1 MPAVIQ
7 FRRDT
12 AANWTSNNPTLAS
25 GEMGVETDTNKYK
38 VGDGSTAW
46 TSLTYS
52 SLPSTAISN
61 TTFTTKGDILGTTAA
76 STIARLAVGT
86 DTYVLTAD
94 SAASTGLAWASP
106 TTGDITGVTTAANS
120 GMAGGETSGDAS
132 ISVDANNLSSVTAV
146 STDYVV
152 IEDVTDNT
160 TKKALVSDIT
170 ALNSATATALETARN
185 IGGVSFDGTAAI
197 VPGTIT
203 VADTTDT
210 TCSVALFESAT
221 GDLAPKTDGGATY
234 NAGTGT
240 LTATGFAGP
249 LTGDVTGNASG
260 TAATVTGAAQSAIT
274 SVGTLTSLDVTGAVA
289 AGSLVAPLAFNN
301 QTASYTLVLADAGK
315 AVEVNNASANTLTV
329 PPNSSVAFPTGTQ
342 IIVFQQGAGA
352 TTITAGAGVT
362 LRSKDSNLA
371 VDGQYA
377 SVALIKRDTDEWYV
391 IGALA

>member
-160 TKKALVSDIT
+160 TKKALVSDIISAGDITGVT
-170 ALNSATATALETARN
+170 AGTLLDGGGLSGTVTLNVDLSEAST
-185 IGGVSFDGTAAI
+185 S
-197 VPGTIT
+197 
-203 VADTTDT
+203 TTDGDGDFFLVVDSANAQYKLTKANIALSGMNNDSGWT
-210 TCSVALFESAT
+210 TNT
-221 GDLAPKTDGGATY
+221 GDIEGVT
-234 NAGTGT
+234 AGTG
-240 LTATGFAGP
+240 G
-249 LTGDVTGNASG
+249 VTGGGTSG
-260 TAATVTGAAQSAIT
+260 TVTINLDTTNADIVLSAQ
-274 SVGTLTSLDVTGAVA
+274 
-289 AGSLVAPLAFNN
+289 
-301 QTASYTLVLADAGK
+301 
-315 AVEVNNASANTLTV
+315 
-329 PPNSSVAFPTGTQ
+329 
-342 IIVFQQGAGA
+342 VFG
-352 TTITAGAGVT
+352 
-362 LRSKDSNLA
+362 
-371 VDGQYA
+371 
-377 SVALIKRDTDEWYV
+377 
-391 IGALA
+391 